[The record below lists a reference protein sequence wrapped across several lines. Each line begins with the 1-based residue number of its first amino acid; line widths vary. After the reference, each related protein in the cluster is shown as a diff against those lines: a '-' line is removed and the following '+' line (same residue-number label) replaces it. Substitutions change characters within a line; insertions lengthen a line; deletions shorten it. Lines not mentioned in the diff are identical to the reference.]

1 MTERR
6 AVAGGEALNGRWW
19 RDVRRLAVAKV
30 ECLAVERRKA
40 VD

>member
-6 AVAGGEALNGRWW
+6 TVGGGEAPLNGRWW
-19 RDVRRLAVAKV
+19 RDVRRLAVAKF
-30 ECLAVERRKA
+30 ECLLVKA